1 VDMRGRPDLYG
12 HALRITQT
20 GFADQIAAAAA
31 LIMGEADEAQP
42 VALVR
47 GLTIAGTPLPASQL
61 IRAAQ
66 EDLFR

>member
-1 VDMRGRPDLYG
+1 MRGRPDLYG
-12 HALRITQT
+12 HALHVTQT

-31 LIMGEADEAQP
+31 LVMGEADEAQP
-42 VALVR
+42 VVLVR
-47 GLTIAGTPLPASQL
+47 GLSLAGTPLPASNL